1 MGLDMY
7 VFKAHPPKDDPNVVY
22 KYKEMLDKG
31 YSIFPDE
38 DIEDES
44 VRILK
49 EYAVPFN
56 LSVEKF
62 DLKKISATYR
72 LKNNIRISNVS
83 NNGTVFTDGNKEVTI
98 KEDELKNF
106 IYEEEEVFWLMEL
119 EEVGYWRKEY
129 ELQNQIYE
137 MFKKDGIEIENC
149 GYYKL
154 DKNKIYEIDKYNNG
168 EQGLIYHIDDDLF
181 YHEWY

>member
-56 LSVEKF
+56 LSVKKF
-62 DLKKISATYR
+62 DLKKISATYH
-72 LKNNIRISNVS
+72 LKNNITTLYKHCPYFKTQMGIQISLPQKM
-83 NNGTVFTDGNKEVTI
+83 DMH
-98 KEDELKNF
+98 L
-106 IYEEEEVFWLMEL
+106 
-119 EEVGYWRKEY
+119 
-129 ELQNQIYE
+129 
-137 MFKKDGIEIENC
+137 
-149 GYYKL
+149 
-154 DKNKIYEIDKYNNG
+154 
-168 EQGLIYHIDDDLF
+168 LF
-181 YHEWY
+181 Q